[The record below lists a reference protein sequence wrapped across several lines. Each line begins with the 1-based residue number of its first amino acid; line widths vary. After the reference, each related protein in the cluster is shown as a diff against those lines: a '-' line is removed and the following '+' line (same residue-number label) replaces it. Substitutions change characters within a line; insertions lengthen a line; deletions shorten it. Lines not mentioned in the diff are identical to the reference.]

1 LIGRKKEI
9 TELAKIFKPLDSK
22 GYPSNALV
30 RGYPSSEETVVE
42 KFLLQTLIERL

>member
-1 LIGRKKEI
+1 VFSPDLYVLQLIGRKKEI

-30 RGYPSSEETVVE
+30 RGYPSSE
-42 KFLLQTLIERL
+42 KQ